1 MRVPAVAGLIRRRI
15 LVNFRVKPH
24 VAQRLLPPGFEP
36 KLVEGRAI
44 AGICLIRLE
53 EIRPRRVPLAV
64 GVSSENAAHRIAA
77 FRRTPAGAREE
88 CVFVFRR
95 DSDSRL
101 NHFAGGR
108 FFPGEHHLASF
119 QVHDAGDE
127 IELTMRSSDG
137 ETAVE
142 LVAEAAPSLPTTS
155 RFHSLAEASAFFEA
169 GSLGYSP
176 GSDPHRLDAL
186 VLRTFGWGIEPL
198 AVRHVYSSFFA
209 DERLFPEGSVEFDS
223 ALLMRNVE
231 HEWHGAQ
238 GVVLAPEH
246 ESAMVP
252 EGGAT

>member
-1 MRVPAVAGLIRRRI
+1 MKIPAVAGLIRRRI

-36 KLVEGRAI
+36 KVVEGRAI

-53 EIRPRRVPLAV
+53 EIRPRLVPLAV
-64 GVSSENAAHRIAA
+64 GLSSENAAHRIAA
-77 FRRTPAGAREE
+77 FRKTPTGEREE
-88 CVFVFRR
+88 CVYVFRR

-101 NHFAGGR
+101 IRFAGGL
-108 FFPGEHHLASF
+108 FFSGEHHLASF
-119 QVHDAGDE
+119 HVHDAGDE
-127 IELTMRSSDG
+127 IDLTMRSSDG

-176 GSDPHRLDAL
+176 SGDAHRLDA
-186 VLRTFGWGIEPL
+186 VELRMSGWSVEPL
-198 AVRHVYSSFFA
+198 AIRHVFASFFA

-231 HEWHGAQ
+231 HEWHSAEA
-238 GVVLAPEH
+238 VLLTSAH
-246 ESAMVP
+246 ENAMVP
-252 EGGAT
+252 EGNTT